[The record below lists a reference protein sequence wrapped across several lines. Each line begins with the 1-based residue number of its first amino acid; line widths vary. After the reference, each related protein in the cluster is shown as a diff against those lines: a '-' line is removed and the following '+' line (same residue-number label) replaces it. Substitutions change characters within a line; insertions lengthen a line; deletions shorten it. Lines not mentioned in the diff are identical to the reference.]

1 MVNPSDEGRRVPSN
15 GRGLGRSTEPR
26 KSDERG
32 LHAGI
37 ERIKLRKRI
46 GQTDGTGTRARFD
59 QMNANSD
66 CDSDGR
72 SNGLGWSW
80 HRPPVRWRSSPLD
93 RIQRSAADGSP
104 IPPTKTRCPTERT
117 HHRSAAT
124 RARIGPSQTERA
136 PTRIRWRG
144 KQSEQFRGSAHQSE
158 RHRSQSQPERTS
170 NRTNGHHWQSRA
182 DREADSTPS
191 AGPGLRARTR
201 PSRLCSTESQTLLGL
216 LYVPRSF
223 SEAKMTTRDTCRLRA
238 RARPTCQAPG
248 YLHACG
254 MKA

>member
-1 MVNPSDEGRRVPSN
+1 MANPSDEGRRVPSN

-104 IPPTKTRCPTERT
+104 IPPTKTRRPTERT

-124 RARIGPSQTERA
+124 SAHLGPSQMERA
-136 PTRIRWRG
+136 PTRVRWSEE
-144 KQSEQFRGSAHQSE
+144 QSGQVQGSAHQSD

-216 LYVPRSF
+216 LNNAPCFATCLVGKGGSD
-223 SEAKMTTRDTCRLRA
+223 ATRG
-238 RARPTCQAPG
+238 PG
-248 YLHACG
+248 FGLF
-254 MKA
+254 